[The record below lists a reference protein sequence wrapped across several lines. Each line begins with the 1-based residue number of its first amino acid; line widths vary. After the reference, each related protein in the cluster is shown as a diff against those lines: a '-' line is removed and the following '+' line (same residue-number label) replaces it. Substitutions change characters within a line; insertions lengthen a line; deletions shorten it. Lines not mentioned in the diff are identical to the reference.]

1 MCAGTMWSMTNQ
13 SFEAEN
19 SEKAR
24 QEGLRIYLG
33 MVKKATQAPLS
44 AEDLET
50 FNTVLADVGG
60 GGFDDLL
67 GTVFAHIGPERV
79 QLELKVGPSHLQ
91 PFGLA
96 NGGVYCSLGE
106 TAGSIAG
113 FIAGGAK
120 VPVVGVNNNT
130 DFYRSA
136 KVGDVIVSTA
146 TPVHLGRTMQVWQI
160 EHVRKSD
167 EKTLA
172 RTNLRLAVLNE
183 TQK

>member
-1 MCAGTMWSMTNQ
+1 MTNQ
-13 SFEAEN
+13 N
-19 SEKAR
+19 SEADNSDNAR
-24 QEGLRIYLG
+24 KEGLRIYLG
-33 MVKKATQAPLS
+33 MVKKATQEPLS
-44 AEDLET
+44 AAELET
-50 FNTVLADVGG
+50 FNTALADMGVGG
-60 GGFDDLL
+60 LDNLL
-67 GTVFAHIGPERV
+67 GTYFAYISPDRV
-79 QLELKVGPSHLQ
+79 QLELEVGPSHLQ

-113 FIAGGAK
+113 FIAAGAK
-120 VPVVGVNNNT
+120 APVVGVNNNT

-136 KVGDVIVSTA
+136 KAGDVIVSTA
-146 TPVHLGRTMQVWQI
+146 TPTHLGRTMQVWQI

-183 TQK
+183 PQK